1 LFAWKCKNCQ
11 AKNNEHLR
19 ILLPRVRIYG
29 SGIGASRMNGQFTFF
44 KSGVGLTVGFWGN
57 RPLHSCNTITDF
69 SIDDAEGFQKRY
81 TATRI
86 FAFDIFAAAVPKW
99 QGTSRLTIRAGDEG
113 WTAMFKMPLLA
124 LEQKVLPARQL
135 WEMYRPEQEVRESA
149 QAQTEDIPS
158 QIRELCVFLDR
169 I

>member
-1 LFAWKCKNCQ
+1 
-11 AKNNEHLR
+11 
-19 ILLPRVRIYG
+19 
-29 SGIGASRMNGQFTFF
+29 
-44 KSGVGLTVGFWGN
+44 
-57 RPLHSCNTITDF
+57 
-69 SIDDAEGFQKRY
+69 
-81 TATRI
+81 
-86 FAFDIFAAAVPKW
+86 
-99 QGTSRLTIRAGDEG
+99 
-113 WTAMFKMPLLA
+113 MFKMPLLA